1 MEITMQDPVQ
11 DGDGDGDRLSGLPDR
26 IVHRIISFLT
36 LKDLARLS
44 FASRRCQELCNSTPT
59 LSLSNI
65 DLLKPDDILCRLSIN
80 AFLHGLMLHRC
91 SHRVKMQSLS
101 LRWSFQHSLP
111 DEQYRV
117 WSWLQHAV
125 NSDVGEFNLNITGK
139 PFSLPVCV
147 LGCESLSSLVVN
159 TNNGILRFPS
169 TLSLS
174 YASSS
179 TLRTL
184 ILESVRMEDDG
195 FQQWLP
201 SLKFLKVLSLSKV
214 SGMKSMRITSSS
226 IEKLIIRRF
235 EDLCHIQI
243 QEVEKLN
250 ELYIVWRFNNC
261 GSKSLEISAP
271 NLQRF
276 LWVGYAV
283 DYFCMRSSSHLRLA
297 AINLLPPA
305 NQPRGREDSCKANF
319 DKLLR
324 SIHSAKNLIL
334 YIEFVEVYPK
344 VEIFIIIIFFLSI

>member
-11 DGDGDGDRLSGLPDR
+11 DEDGDGDRLSSLPDG

-36 LKDLARLS
+36 LKDLARLR
-44 FASRRCQELCNSTPT
+44 FASRRCQELCYSTPT

-65 DLLKPDDILCRLSIN
+65 DLLKTDDILCRLSFN
-80 AFLHGLMLHRC
+80 AFLHSLMLHRC

-111 DEQYRV
+111 DEEYRV

-125 NSDVGEFNLNITGK
+125 NSGVREFNLNITGK

-147 LGCESLSSLVVN
+147 LGCKSLSSLVVN
-159 TNNGILRFPS
+159 TNNGVLRFPS

-179 TLRTL
+179 TLRKL

-201 SLKFLKVLSLSKV
+201 SFKFLKVLCLSKV

-226 IEKLIIRRF
+226 IEKLKIVSV

-250 ELYIVWRFNNC
+250 ELYIFLESNKC

-271 NLQRF
+271 NLQIF
-276 LWVGYAV
+276 VWAGDAV
-283 DYFCMRSSSHLRLA
+283 DYFSMRSSSHLWRA
-297 AINLLPPA
+297 AIGLSPPA
-305 NQPRGREDSCKANF
+305 NQSRGREDACKANF

-324 SIHSAKNLIL
+324 SIHSTKNLTL
-334 YIEFVEVYPK
+334 SNEFVEVYPK
-344 VEIFIIIIFFLSI
+344 FKSLFLL

>member
-11 DGDGDGDRLSGLPDR
+11 DEDGDGDGDGDRLSSLPDR
-26 IVHRIISFLT
+26 IFHRIISFLT

-65 DLLKPDDILCRLSIN
+65 DLLEPDNILCRLSIY
-80 AFLHGLMLHRC
+80 AFLHTLMLDRC

-101 LRWSFQHSLP
+101 LLWSFQHSLP
-111 DEQYRV
+111 DEENLV

-125 NSDVGEFNLNITGK
+125 DSGVGEFNLDFTGK

-147 LGCESLSSLVVN
+147 LGCGSLISLVVN
-159 TNNGILRFPS
+159 TNNGVLQFPS

-179 TLRTL
+179 KLRLLT
-184 ILESVRMEDDG
+184 LESVRMEDDI

-201 SLKFLKVLSLSKV
+201 SFKFLKALSLSKV

-226 IEKLIIRRF
+226 IEKLRIASDD
-235 EDLCHIQI
+235 DLCHIQI

-250 ELYIVWRFNNC
+250 ELYIFCRVNNC
-261 GSKSLEISAP
+261 GTKSLEISAP

-276 LWVGYAV
+276 FWEGFAV
-283 DYFCMRSSSHLRLA
+283 DYLCMRSSSHLWQATIDLS
-297 AINLLPPA
+297 LPA
-305 NQPRGREDSCKANF
+305 DQPRRQ
-319 DKLLR
+319 LR
-324 SIHSAKNLIL
+324 
-334 YIEFVEVYPK
+334 
-344 VEIFIIIIFFLSI
+344 